1 MRAAAMSDPAGAAP
15 APVVPAPAAVDER
28 ASPLARLPALVDD
41 LQLAALI
48 ALRPLA
54 WDGDPGNL
62 VNLVWCLL
70 TLVAAAGWIC
80 RAWLRPRP
88 CVIAPG
94 GIAVAVVLALL
105 IPALLH
111 APLPVA
117 GWTLWS
123 MLLIHL
129 VFALY
134 VVQVIRG
141 RTRLA
146 LAALGAAVA
155 VEILLALGQWR
166 WALPA
171 MAAQQATTGNLMPG
185 QGISGDDILER
196 LANGGVFATFT
207 LSNHLAAFFALSLP
221 PLIAAAA
228 LGWRQRRRIA
238 AGAVAALTLVALVAA
253 RHTHAKGVA
262 LAVIIAGLVWWIAWL
277 CAPGRRGRAPG
288 FIATAVVLAG
298 ALAAVLLVPAAEQ
311 ALHDSARVRL
321 GYWDG
326 AVRLVA
332 GHPWVGTGLGGFE
345 AYAPAAMPI
354 WAEPAHHAHNEIL
367 ETAAECGI
375 PAAIAAISTLAL
387 LLWRAARPWS
397 AVAAAV
403 AVAERGRAAAAV
415 AVVVAVAIAGGLGA
429 FGGSGI
435 STDTAFTSW
444 PGLPGMAW
452 IAVLAVVG
460 GAAAWILH
468 ALPAPP
474 RAALAFALA
483 TLFLGAMFDFSLH
496 VGGLVGTAVVIAAL
510 AWAATPAKNP
520 EKTAKIPL
528 IFATALV
535 AAALAID
542 YLVLL
547 PAVNDLN
554 DAHDLIDTCHRAEA
568 GDAQA
573 REDLA
578 RVGDGLGVS
587 SNDGR
592 VLVTAIGEHAETLA
606 GADLPT
612 RLSALALSPPGAGRA
627 GRSRALAAQFPF
639 SAGAWSLVSADEF
652 AQAQSARSSG
662 DHASA
667 ATHLDAAID
676 AERKAAGLLPW
687 SLDTRLGLADLYE
700 AAARDLP
707 ERAQAL
713 RDAAKAE
720 RDFVKNNQD
729 IVDARNQPHQH

>member
-15 APVVPAPAAVDER
+15 APAAVDDVR

-62 VNLVWCLL
+62 VNLIWCLL
-70 TLVAAAGWIC
+70 TLVAAAGWVC

-94 GIAVAVVLALL
+94 VIAVAVVIALL
-105 IPALLH
+105 IPALLRS
-111 APLPVA
+111 PLPVA

-134 VVQVIRG
+134 VVQIIHG

-171 MAAQQATTGNLMPG
+171 MANQQATTGNLMPG

-196 LANGGVFATFT
+196 LAHGGVFATFT

-228 LGWRQRRRIA
+228 LAWRQRSRVA
-238 AGAVAALTLVALVAA
+238 AGTVAALTLVALVAA

-262 LAVIIAGLVWWIAWL
+262 LAVVIAGLVWWLTWL
-277 CAPGRRGRAPG
+277 CAPGRRGRMPA
-288 FIATAVVLAG
+288 FIVTGVVLVG
-298 ALAAVLLVPAAEQ
+298 ALAAALLVPAAEQ

-321 GYWDG
+321 GYWQG
-326 AVRLVA
+326 AVRLSA
-332 GHPWVGTGLGGFE
+332 GHPWLGTGLGGFE

-354 WAEPAHHAHNEIL
+354 WAEPAHHAHDEIL

-375 PAAIAAISTLAL
+375 PAAIAVMSTLAL
-387 LLWRAARPWS
+387 LLWRAARPR
-397 AVAAAV
+397 AAV
-403 AVAERGRAAAAV
+403 ADAAGERGRAAAAV
-415 AVVVAVAIAGGLGA
+415 AVVVAVASAGFLGA

-435 STDTAFTSW
+435 STDNAYTSW

-460 GAAAWILH
+460 AAAAWILH
-468 ALPAPP
+468 ALPTPP

-510 AWAATPAKNP
+510 AWAATPAKKS
-520 EKTAKIPL
+520 EKPARIPL
-528 IFATALV
+528 FFATTVV
-535 AAALAID
+535 AVALAID

-568 GDAQA
+568 GDTQA
-573 REDLA
+573 REYLA
-578 RVGDGLGVS
+578 RVGDEIGAGS
-587 SNDGR
+587 TDGR
-592 VLVTAIGEHAETLA
+592 VLVPAIGEHAETLA

-612 RLSALALSPPGAGRA
+612 RLSALALSPPGAKRA
-627 GRSRALAAQFPF
+627 ERSRALAKQFPF
-639 SAGAWSLVSADEF
+639 SAGAWSCVSADEF
-652 AQAQSARSSG
+652 AQAQSAQKSG
-662 DHASA
+662 DHAAA
-667 ATHLDAAID
+667 ATHMDAAID
-676 AERKAAGLLPW
+676 SERKAAGLLPW

-707 ERAQAL
+707 ARAEAL
-713 RDAAKAE
+713 RQAAKAE
-720 RDFVKNNQD
+720 RDFVKNNEN
-729 IVDARNQPHQH
+729 IVDARNRPHHQ